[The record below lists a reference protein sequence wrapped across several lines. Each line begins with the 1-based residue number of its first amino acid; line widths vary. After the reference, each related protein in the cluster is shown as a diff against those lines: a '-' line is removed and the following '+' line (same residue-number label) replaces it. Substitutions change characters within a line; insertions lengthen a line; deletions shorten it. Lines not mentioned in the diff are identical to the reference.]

1 MLREGTSWRQ
11 FLGVNFEPSGIC
23 NFSMRV
29 RERFYSCRKL
39 QELECWLLR
48 PNGSD
53 LGFGKERSTHP
64 HGKVSKCFV
73 IAIYVKKIAMEAFRQ
88 VAPRAFRFS
97 VGVRKTSVASSP

>member
-11 FLGVNFEPSGIC
+11 FLGVNVEPSEIY
-23 NFSMRV
+23 NFSMWV
-29 RERFYSCRKL
+29 RERFCSCPKL
-39 QELECWLLR
+39 RELEWWLLR

-53 LGFGKERSTHP
+53 LDFGKERSTHP

-88 VAPRAFRFS
+88 IAPRAFHFS
-97 VGVRKTSVASSP
+97 VGVRKTSVASS